1 MNRLDTDDRT
11 DERPPWHSASLDD
24 VYEQRGTDESGLSAA
39 EAERRREEYGR
50 NEIRRGES
58 VSPLAIFVE
67 QFQDFLIYLL
77 FLAALLSLGVG
88 LLPGEEPNY
97 VDAALITI
105 ILVAN
110 GVFGFVQDY
119 RAEKSMEAL
128 RELSS
133 PDATVLRDGEKVTV
147 DSTEVVPGDVVFVE
161 QGDAVPA
168 DARLVESSSLETDE
182 SALTGESA
190 SVPKEPGTVAP
201 ETPLAERSNLVFMNT
216 NAVSGRGRAVVVET
230 GMATEVGSI
239 ASQISEAEETAT
251 PFQEEVDRLGR
262 RIGYG
267 VVALILLVTL
277 VQVLFTAADL
287 ITVLLTGITLAVAAV
302 PEGLPA
308 VVTLT
313 LALGSRK
320 MLERNALVRRLP
332 VVESLGSV
340 DTIVTDKTGTLTES
354 QMTVTRIRTGGETYA
369 VTGTGTE
376 PEGEFRYD
384 GVETDAERLT
394 ALLRCG
400 AVCNNAERAPPSED

>member
-147 DSTEVVPGDVVFVE
+147 DSS
-161 QGDAVPA
+161 DAVPA

-216 NAVSGRGRAVVVET
+216 NAVSGRG
-230 GMATEVGSI
+230 
-239 ASQISEAEETAT
+239 
-251 PFQEEVDRLGR
+251 
-262 RIGYG
+262 
-267 VVALILLVTL
+267 
-277 VQVLFTAADL
+277 
-287 ITVLLTGITLAVAAV
+287 
-302 PEGLPA
+302 
-308 VVTLT
+308 
-313 LALGSRK
+313 
-320 MLERNALVRRLP
+320 
-332 VVESLGSV
+332 
-340 DTIVTDKTGTLTES
+340 
-354 QMTVTRIRTGGETYA
+354 
-369 VTGTGTE
+369 
-376 PEGEFRYD
+376 
-384 GVETDAERLT
+384 
-394 ALLRCG
+394 
-400 AVCNNAERAPPSED
+400 